1 MRSIWR
7 VLAFAVLLLL
17 VSGNRVMGQMASV
30 AAAGPNAGRRQL
42 RVCADPNNLP
52 FSNEH
57 GDGFENKLAVLLAH
71 DMNADIV
78 YTWRPQRRG
87 FLRETLNAKKCD
99 IVMGVPAKLE
109 NVTTTRPYY
118 RSGYVFVFAP
128 NVPQVASLDAPALH
142 SMRIGVPLVGDDGAN
157 PPPLLALAAHGLLG
171 NMRGYSV
178 YGDYAK
184 DSPPADVIRALRAG
198 DIDVAIAWGPLAGYY
213 AKHAGRPALALVL
226 IPETEAPAGLTFTF
240 DIAMGVRRDDAA
252 LAAEV
257 DAFLIRRRRD
267 IDRVLASYSVPT
279 L

>member
-1 MRSIWR
+1 VRPICGT
-7 VLAFAVLLLL
+7 LALTALLLASSKE
-17 VSGNRVMGQMASV
+17 VVGQTTSAIRTRPG
-30 AAAGPNAGRRQL
+30 GPRREL

-57 GDGFENKLAVLLAH
+57 GDGFENKLATLLAR
-71 DMNADIV
+71 DMDANVV

-128 NVPQVASLDAPALH
+128 KVPQVASLDAPALH
-142 SMRIGVPLVGDDGAN
+142 GMRIGVPLVGDDGAN
-157 PPPLLALAAHGLLG
+157 PPPVLALAAHGLLG

-178 YGDYAK
+178 YGDYGK
-184 DSPPADVIRALRAG
+184 ESPPADVIRALRRG

-213 AKHAGRPALALVL
+213 AKHGGSPALALVR
-226 IPETEAPAGLTFTF
+226 IPETEAPPGLTFTF

-267 IDRVLASYSVPT
+267 VDRLLASYDVPT
-279 L
+279 F